1 MQNIKP
7 VVINSEKTKPGTR
20 YKWDSMG
27 DFIKEFTS
35 AIKSSYGDK
44 EGQKPNIANAVS
56 GLPSAFARSSMFT
69 YALNSPAVEGPTSG
83 LNSFYSVLL
92 DEWKGLLSAFV
103 LEPDSTAF
111 HVKRVWL
118 IYSDGETWNKTNSH
132 LYEPKGAFGNS
143 LFERKQLWEDQ
154 DNIGDP
160 ARVKRPFIDII
171 YYKGKVVGGT
181 SPESLLFT
189 SPGYK
194 LEGADLQKVFVSE
207 TQGKFTDP
215 LNAEGKLDA
224 PQLNKLYAYVEKITQ
239 RITPFYGKYKKSE
252 HLWPERVDQNIGSFL
267 GNWLNKI
274 KDYAAK
280 NGIILNTDSKPEV
293 TFFEL
298 DPFKSLFNSINQ
310 YYANFSGSIFTEE
323 DAGKDDDCISFKL
336 EDLLLNPDNTTI
348 AKIDIDTLNG
358 LPINALEVDFSGVKL
373 FFTIPFSPL
382 GLRVFQREGK
392 LEEVI
397 NGKGGNNK
405 SSLVALF
412 NPQANILEVK
422 LELRRDDGSLIASVG
437 QPYKITPSGA
447 DALGFKQM
455 VLWPNFVSN
464 NWGKYYLYSEMPHN
478 SPTGWQAYPIIGNI
492 DEVNNVVEL
501 IDKQTGKK
509 IGLKDNQLPEG
520 HFGFVRLAE
529 DGKSNEGIGKLL
541 VGNIKTLSN
550 FKYEIY
556 ESTKPIKGVELKN
569 SGKSCGFIFIKY
581 GGSIESSE
589 YVASKMNPN
598 LTATKLGIDF
608 GSNNT
613 CVAYYDGSDSQIVQY
628 QNRRISF
635 FTTDQ
640 AQNES
645 NAERPADAFEMLF
658 FQNDTP
664 MSNKIKSVL
673 TLHEETRLIG
683 DGDKNHLFEEVVKGG
698 FTCYE
703 ANIAIED
710 STPNRHI
717 LGLARIPDQKIHMV
731 YNMKWSNE
739 TREESHKK
747 AFIKSLLLQTY
758 AELFMRSEGPMFP
771 KTLGWAYPAAM
782 SNSRI
787 QVYSNNI
794 WSKVKDCNPLVNI
807 TGFDFALEVV
817 QGSLS
822 VQTGSSSLLGG
833 TTGGMGGGMTG
844 GMGGGMG
851 GGMTGGMGGGMTG
864 GMGGGMGGG
873 LGGGMNQ
880 GTTTLIP
887 LELPE
892 EIAQMINP
900 GYIPNPIGNPIPV
913 NPNKAMTESQAVAC
927 FAAGNA
933 PYAGQYILGFDIGGS
948 TTDLLAV
955 TGVNFQG
962 NQSALVKQ
970 NSIKLAA
977 GALADATKIIP
988 NFNYFL
994 KDFSARNFGKIY
1006 GIENITPNTSPYF
1019 FNLILDRLETQ
1030 EQLDDFYRAIGANC
1044 KPLMWLNLYITGLN
1058 MFYGGMV
1065 ARKLREHSEKNPNLF
1080 SQPLNYLKIEFY
1092 GKGSRIFDWYKAMD
1106 EQNALM
1112 YYVTCFSK
1120 GFGEQEANSLF
1131 SLGNN
1136 FVLSNFMNSGVA
1148 LNQDLVKTEVAKGL
1162 ARKDAPIFEFD
1173 SPVNEIAGEDGYML
1187 RLPNQPQPIPL
1198 GALMDINPSLIQRLG
1213 SELLPPQPNNNPYP
1227 RFTSFVDTFYT
1238 YASQTLDFKADGA
1251 EVMHAISGINILN
1264 DLSNDEDYKEASRS
1278 KEGFDFVAPLII
1290 LQGQSFMRSYIMPKI
1305 QKG

>member
-1 MQNIKP
+1 M
-7 VVINSEKTKPGTR
+7 
-20 YKWDSMG
+20 
-27 DFIKEFTS
+27 
-35 AIKSSYGDK
+35 
-44 EGQKPNIANAVS
+44 
-56 GLPSAFARSSMFT
+56 
-69 YALNSPAVEGPTSG
+69 
-83 LNSFYSVLL
+83 
-92 DEWKGLLSAFV
+92 
-103 LEPDSTAF
+103 
-111 HVKRVWL
+111 
-118 IYSDGETWNKTNSH
+118 
-132 LYEPKGAFGNS
+132 
-143 LFERKQLWEDQ
+143 
-154 DNIGDP
+154 
-160 ARVKRPFIDII
+160 
-171 YYKGKVVGGT
+171 
-181 SPESLLFT
+181 
-189 SPGYK
+189 
-194 LEGADLQKVFVSE
+194 
-207 TQGKFTDP
+207 
-215 LNAEGKLDA
+215 
-224 PQLNKLYAYVEKITQ
+224 
-239 RITPFYGKYKKSE
+239 
-252 HLWPERVDQNIGSFL
+252 WPERVDQNIGSFL
-267 GNWLNKI
+267 GNWMNKI
-274 KDYAAK
+274 KEYAAK
-280 NGIILNTDSKPEV
+280 HKITLSNDSKPEV

-298 DPFKSLFNSINQ
+298 DPFKSLFNSVNQ

-323 DAGKDDDCISFKL
+323 DAGRDDDCIAFKL
-336 EDLLLNPDNTTI
+336 EDLLLNPDTTTI
-348 AKIDIDTLNG
+348 AKIDIDSLDG
-358 LPINALEVDFSGVKL
+358 LPINALEVDFSGNKL

-412 NPQANILEVK
+412 NPQANLLEVK
-422 LELRRDDGSLIASVG
+422 LELRRDDGSLIAPIG
-437 QPYKITPSGA
+437 PIPYKITPSGV

-478 SPTGWQAYPIIGNI
+478 SPTGWQAYPILGNI
-492 DEVNNVVEL
+492 DQVNNVVEL

-509 IGLKDNQLPEG
+509 IGLKDNQLPESD
-520 HFGFVRLAE
+520 FGFVRLAE
-529 DGKSNEGIGKLL
+529 DGKSNEVIGKLL

-556 ESTKPIKGVELKN
+556 ESSKPIKGVELKN

-598 LTATKLGIDF
+598 LTPTKLGIDF

-613 CVAYYDGSDSQIVQY
+613 CVAYYDGNDSQILQY
-628 QNRRISF
+628 KNRRISF
-635 FTTDQ
+635 FTSDQ

-645 NAERPADAFEMLF
+645 NAERPADTFEMLF

-673 TLHEETRLIG
+673 TLHEETRLMG
-683 DGDKNHLFEEVVKGG
+683 DGDKNHLFEEAVKGG

-703 ANIAIED
+703 SNIAIED

-717 LGLARIPDQKIHMV
+717 LGLTRIPDQKVQMV
-731 YNMKWSNE
+731 YNMKWSND

-807 TGFDFALEVV
+807 SGVDFALEVV
-817 QGSLS
+817 QGSMS
-822 VQTGSSSLLGG
+822 VQTGGSSLLGG
-833 TTGGMGGGMTG
+833 MS
-844 GMGGGMG
+844 

-864 GMGGGMGGG
+864 GMGGGLTGGMGGG
-873 LGGGMNQ
+873 MTGGMGGGTTGGMGGGMNQ
-880 GTTTLIP
+880 GTASLIP
-887 LELPE
+887 LELPD
-892 EIAQMINP
+892 EIALMVNP
-900 GYIPNPIGNPIPV
+900 SHIPAAIGNPIAV
-913 NPNKAMTESQAVAC
+913 NANKAMTESQAVSC

-955 TGVNFQG
+955 TGVDFQG

-977 GALADATKIIP
+977 GALADATKLIP
-988 NFNYFL
+988 NFNHFL
-994 KDFSARNFGKIY
+994 KDYSTRNFGKIY
-1006 GIENITPNTSPYF
+1006 GIANITNNTSPYF
-1019 FNLILDRLETQ
+1019 FNLILDKLETK
-1030 EQLDDFYRAIGANC
+1030 EQLNDFYRAIGSNC

-1065 ARKLREHSEKNPNLF
+1065 ARKLREHSERNQNLF

-1092 GKGSRIFDWYKAMD
+1092 GKGSRIFDWYKSMD

-1112 YYVTCFSK
+1112 YYATCFSK
-1120 GFGEQEANSLF
+1120 GFGEQDANSLF

-1136 FVLSNFMNSGVA
+1136 FILSNFMNSGIDF
-1148 LNQDLVKTEVAKGL
+1148 NKDLVKTEVAKGL
-1162 ARKDAPIFEFD
+1162 ARKDAPIFEFT
-1173 SPVNEIAGEDGYML
+1173 SPMNEIAGEDGYML

-1198 GALMDINPSLIQRLG
+1198 GSLMDINPSLIQRLG

-1251 EVMHAISGINILN
+1251 EVLRAISGINILN
-1264 DLSNDEDYKEASRS
+1264 DLRNDEDYKEALKS

-1290 LQGQSFMRSYIMPKI
+1290 LQGQSFMRSYLLPKI